1 MTYPYVKSDYRN
13 LPLSQ
18 SNVDFL
24 WSGQHDSF
32 SRIDSIISK
41 QSCCSSSMSG
51 DSNAVAV
58 ASTSLDLTTNN
69 IENRQGRIG
78 VGNSIDAIDLSKPG
92 RFGGVNNEINDK
104 FSNSDSKIIATTT
117 PYAGTASLLNS
128 LMMLSEKV
136 RPSSPSAS
144 LDLNYPSLTIYDE
157 QHKSTMSIYQ
167 TYLTERALQKS
178 KMRLSQVA
186 PQQPQSIFDDSK
198 ASITNSSGNRD
209 TFSSFGLDKK
219 VGNNSCP
226 SDGMIIFRK
235 NDRDKKIIIEHKGV
249 ESPASN
255 NILKD
260 TSCIDETRAE
270 GDALHAQATVRTEQ
284 NCIKF
289 EMQIPKSV
297 NDFGPI
303 PLNKSI
309 NDHSNMDTLA
319 EIAASSIKLDASKVT
334 AGDTVVVARCEPQ
347 RSMATISYN
356 ASPQKSIS
364 KPSSS
369 VQNEATA
376 TQKEISAKNIASEF
390 LKIANEQDINYP
402 ISNTTTTTTDFD
414 LDSSSSN
421 SDITNEST
429 NKQARRSSSLVRRTS
444 GSTAHAEILISA
456 RTVVVSEDG
465 FTTKSSNSKDLPMV
479 RLPRSGTSNT
489 TSQAFIQEDNGKVK
503 CELCQ
508 QQFSKRSSLLLH
520 MNVHYMNPQ
529 NKLRCDLCSQSFA
542 SQSRLQKHLQ
552 SDSHRSKA
560 NVVEATGTST
570 STSNNPRPFKCVNG
584 CDKSFRIQGH
594 LAKHLRY
601 FIIIFFER
609 FEFCYLHICLI
620 DFRSKTHIQT
630 LENLGKL
637 PTGTYALIEAHINL
651 TKSTEIDTTDCDNA
665 LASFKILAEKLKS
678 ESETN
683 YENYAS
689 DTRSND
695 TETRADDEPLD
706 SDVSATKKRRFN
718 EDCKESTTINE
729 SDDN

>member
-1 MTYPYVKSDYRN
+1 MHQIHSLFSSISDNEDQAKLPDHEAAHCLLSLSEQRSHGDETTIHQSRLVPCQPMTYPYVKNDYKN

-24 WSGQHDSF
+24 RSGQHDSS
-32 SRIDSIISK
+32 SRSDSIISK
-41 QSCCSSSMSG
+41 QSCCSSSFSG
-51 DSNAVAV
+51 DGNAVAV
-58 ASTSLDLTTNN
+58 ASTSLDPTTNSS
-69 IENRQGRIG
+69 ENRQTRIT
-78 VGNSIDAIDLSKPG
+78 VGSSDAIDLSKPR
-92 RFGGVNNEINDK
+92 RFGGVNNETKDK
-104 FSNSDSKIIATTT
+104 LSHSDSKLISTTA

-128 LMMLSEKV
+128 LMMLSDKV
-136 RPSSPSAS
+136 RPSSPLAS
-144 LDLNYPSLTIYDE
+144 LDLNYPSSTIYDE

-186 PQQPQSIFDDSK
+186 PQQLQSTIFDDSN
-198 ASITNSSGNRD
+198 ASIKNSNGNRD
-209 TFSSFGLDKK
+209 TFSPFGLDKK
-219 VGNNSCP
+219 VGNTPCP
-226 SDGMIIFRK
+226 TDGMIIIRK
-235 NDRDKKIIIEHKGV
+235 KDRDKKLNIEHKVV
-249 ESPASN
+249 ESTASN
-255 NILKD
+255 DISKD
-260 TSCIDETRAE
+260 SLSIDKTRAE
-270 GDALHAQATVRTEQ
+270 EDALHAQATDRTEQ
-284 NCIKF
+284 NCVEF
-289 EMQIPKSV
+289 ELQIPKSV
-297 NDFGPI
+297 SDNHGPV
-303 PLNKSI
+303 PLNKGI
-309 NDHSNMDTLA
+309 NDHSSMDTLA
-319 EIAASSIKLDASKVT
+319 EIAANSIKLDASKVNVSDT
-334 AGDTVVVARCEPQ
+334 AVVTRCEPQ

-356 ASPQKSIS
+356 VSPQKSIS

-369 VQNEATA
+369 VQNETIA

-402 ISNTTTTTTDFD
+402 ISNTTATDFD
-414 LDSSSSN
+414 FDSSSSN

-429 NKQARRSSSLVRRTS
+429 NKQARRSTSLVRRAS

-456 RTVVVSEDG
+456 RTVVVGEDG

-479 RLPRSGTSNT
+479 RLPRCGTSNT

-560 NVVEATGTST
+560 NLVEATGTST

-601 FIIIFFER
+601 CIMYF
-609 FEFCYLHICLI
+609 L
-620 DFRSKTHIQT
+620 D
-630 LENLGKL
+630 
-637 PTGTYALIEAHINL
+637 
-651 TKSTEIDTTDCDNA
+651 
-665 LASFKILAEKLKS
+665 IL
-678 ESETN
+678 N
-683 YENYAS
+683 FVNC
-689 DTRSND
+689 
-695 TETRADDEPLD
+695 
-706 SDVSATKKRRFN
+706 F
-718 EDCKESTTINE
+718 
-729 SDDN
+729 